1 MIIYI
6 IVAVFKVTWG
16 LFCEALPVLRQKKG
30 KEKETDFLNTV
41 CILCLAHLQKC
52 SVGGR
57 LLMKNIFSIQGT
69 GGWLVGLC
77 LLTLSS
83 FQHIIDDLLS
93 CNFNMAHVTIVLRRG
108 NSIVYAISKKFLRN
122 VWQCLCV
129 REVDSKNQ
137 RLNHCSIWS
146 FYNSR
151 MVTGYVLVCM
161 QALYSK
167 PHVTHTIGAA
177 HVLWMGCWI

>member
-57 LLMKNIFSIQGT
+57 LLMKNIFSTRSGVFVVWCENDHLQHNFGKT
-69 GGWLVGLC
+69 KELV
-77 LLTLSS
+77 
-83 FQHIIDDLLS
+83 
-93 CNFNMAHVTIVLRRG
+93 
-108 NSIVYAISKKFLRN
+108 
-122 VWQCLCV
+122 
-129 REVDSKNQ
+129 VD
-137 RLNHCSIWS
+137 
-146 FYNSR
+146 
-151 MVTGYVLVCM
+151 
-161 QALYSK
+161 
-167 PHVTHTIGAA
+167 
-177 HVLWMGCWI
+177 